1 MGLDL
6 RSVVFDP
13 VLERMKMRAD
23 SLRNVKRFK
32 RTGIEGW
39 FKVEVVATIGAR
51 VLAVCNNGPDLL
63 LSDGIGLELKAA
75 TDFNR
80 GYFLE
85 PLKKYRAPCLFLGDG
100 SRHKSFPTSDHDD
113 FEVIAYE
120 VLSDGA
126 GQWAVGLVSPGRS
139 QDQPRLHPGLAATV
153 FGESPPGPD
162 VVQGVLKKPID

>member
-6 RSVVFDP
+6 RSVVFVP
-13 VLERMKMRAD
+13 VLAQMKMRAG

-32 RTGIEGW
+32 RCGIEGW
-39 FKVEVVATIGAR
+39 FKVEVVAALGER
-51 VLAVCNNGPDLL
+51 VLAICNKDPDLL
-63 LSDGIGLELKAA
+63 LSDRTGLELKAA

-100 SRHKSFPTSDHDD
+100 SRHKSFPTSGDDD
-113 FEVIAYE
+113 FEVIGYE
-120 VLSDGA
+120 VFSDGA

-139 QDQPRLHPGLAATV
+139 QDQPRPHPGPAATV

-162 VVQGVLKKPID
+162 VVQGVLKKPTD